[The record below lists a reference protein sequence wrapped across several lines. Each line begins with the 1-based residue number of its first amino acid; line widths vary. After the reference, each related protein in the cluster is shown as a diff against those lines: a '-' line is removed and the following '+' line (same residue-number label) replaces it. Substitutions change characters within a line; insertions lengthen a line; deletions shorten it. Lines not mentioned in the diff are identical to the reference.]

1 MMRSND
7 AKDLPKLTLEE
18 YVQKYSRRENTRF
31 TRSFLRILE
40 AALGLVIAATLLFV
54 VLRLFELHRIA
65 GYIGIALAIAFFVFC
80 YVIPVIRIKQIKAF
94 DVNVN
99 QNNARAAQRHNK
111 RLRQEIADKIIDF
124 SESTD
129 GIGWYSTE
137 LVGKLAV
144 ARHNNNEDE
153 LKKVLSQLY
162 DVDIKKTANSIIKE
176 HAFKVGVVTAI
187 SQSEKID
194 TMFVSVYE
202 LGLIKQLVFLYGFRP
217 SDAKLVRIYSAV
229 VRNALIA
236 YGLESVVSQLTTG
249 VVKKIGGIVNSIPL
263 LGTAVATV
271 IGSASQGVI
280 NGGMTVIIGHQ
291 TLKYLQ
297 QEYHLQDLLDNVNL
311 DDDIDEKE
319 MMLEVKDDILK
330 ETRNQRIHNNE
341 TNSKS
346 DH

>member
-1 MMRSND
+1 MTMNTND
-7 AKDLPKLTLEE
+7 TKELPKMTLEE
-18 YVQKYSRRENTRF
+18 YEQKYSRRENARLAK
-31 TRSFLRILE
+31 SVLMILE
-40 AALGLVIAATLLFV
+40 AAVGLVVVATLLFV
-54 VLRLFELHRIA
+54 VLRLFEVNRIA
-65 GYIGIALAIAFFVFC
+65 GYISIGLAVAFFIFC
-80 YVIPVIRIKQIKAF
+80 YVIPVRNIKELKAF

-99 QNNARAAQRHNK
+99 HHNARVAQKHNK
-111 RLRQEIADKIIDF
+111 KLRRGIADKIIEF

-129 GIGWYSTE
+129 GVGWYSTE

-144 ARHNNNEDE
+144 ARHNKNEEE
-153 LKKVLSQLY
+153 LKKILTQLY
-162 DVDIKKTANSIIKE
+162 DVDIKKTANSIIRE
-176 HAFKVGVVTAI
+176 HGFKVGVVTAI

-202 LGLIKQLVFLYGFRP
+202 LSLIKQLVFLYGFRP
-217 SDAKLVRIYSAV
+217 SDTKLLRIYSAV

-236 YGLESVVSQLTTG
+236 YGLESVVGQLTNG
-249 VVKKIGGIVNSIPL
+249 VVKKIGGVINSIPL

-311 DDDIDEKE
+311 DDDINEKE

-330 ETRNQRIHNNE
+330 EARSRK
-341 TNSKS
+341 SKEAPTQE
-346 DH
+346 